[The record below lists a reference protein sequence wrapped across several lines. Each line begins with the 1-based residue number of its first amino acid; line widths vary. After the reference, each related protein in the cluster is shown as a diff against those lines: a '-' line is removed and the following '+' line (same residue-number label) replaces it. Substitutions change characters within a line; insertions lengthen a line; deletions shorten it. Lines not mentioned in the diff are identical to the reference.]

1 MTYEE
6 KGAWVYGLVA
16 VVVWTGY
23 AVVLLQ
29 RAGGGPLVDVHY
41 VPVLLW
47 TVGISVLL
55 TTVVRVLVE
64 MVRPSETHRAD
75 VRDREIDRR
84 GEYVGGIVLGVVMV
98 GPFALTLAEADHF
111 WIANAMYLA
120 YVIGAVVASVVKVVV
135 YRRGF

>member
-6 KGAWVYGLVA
+6 KGAWVYGLVSLA
-16 VVVWTGY
+16 VWAGY
-23 AVVLLQ
+23 VAVVLQ
-29 RAGGGPLVDVHY
+29 RSDGGPLTEVRY

-47 TVGISVLL
+47 TIGISVLL
-55 TTVVRVLVE
+55 NVVVRVLVE
-64 MVRPSETHRAD
+64 IVRPSDTQRAD

-84 GEYVGGIVLGVVMV
+84 GEYVGGAVLAIAMV
-98 GPFALTLAEADHF
+98 LPLGLTLAEVDHF

-120 YVIGAVVASVVKVVV
+120 YVLGALVASVVKVVV

>member
-16 VVVWTGY
+16 LVVWTGY
-23 AVVLLQ
+23 VVAVLQ
-29 RAGGGPLVDVHY
+29 RGAGGPLTDVNY

-47 TVGISVLL
+47 SLGISVLS
-55 TTVVRVLVE
+55 TAVVRVLVE
-64 MVRPSETHRAD
+64 IVRPSDTHRAD
-75 VRDREIDRR
+75 VRDRDIDRR
-84 GEYVGGIVLGVVMV
+84 GEYVGGAVLGIAMVV
-98 GPFALTLAEADHF
+98 PFGLTLAEVDHF

-120 YVIGAVVASVVKVVV
+120 YVLGALVASVVKVVV

>member
-23 AVVLLQ
+23 AVVVLRL
-29 RAGGGPLVDVHY
+29 ADGGPLVDVDY
-41 VPVLLW
+41 
-47 TVGISVLL
+47 TSVLL
-55 TTVVRVLVE
+55 GTVAASILLTAVGRVVVE
-64 MVRPSETHRAD
+64 MVRPSDTTRAD

-84 GEYVGGIVLGVVMV
+84 GEYVGGIVLAVGMV

-120 YVIGAVVASVVKVVV
+120 FVLGALVASVVKVVV

>member
-16 VVVWTGY
+16 VAVWTGY
-23 AVVLLQ
+23 ALVVLRL
-29 RAGGGPLVDVHY
+29 AAGGPLAAVDY
-41 VPVLLW
+41 TSPLLRS
-47 TVGISVLL
+47 VAISVVL
-55 TTVVRVLVE
+55 TAVGRVVVE
-64 MVRPSETHRAD
+64 MVRPSETQKAD
-75 VRDREIDRR
+75 VRDRDIDRR
-84 GEYVGGIVLGVVMV
+84 GEYVGGIVLAVAMV

-120 YVIGAVVASVVKVVV
+120 FVLGAVVASLVKVVV